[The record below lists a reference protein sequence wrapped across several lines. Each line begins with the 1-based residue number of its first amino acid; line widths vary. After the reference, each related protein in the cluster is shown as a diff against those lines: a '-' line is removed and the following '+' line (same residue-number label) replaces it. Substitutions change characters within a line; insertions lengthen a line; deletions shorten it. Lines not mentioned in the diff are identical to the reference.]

1 MYLKWIL
8 YPKKSWV
15 PSFGSSVTLDPA
27 GANRFGWEIRVNW
40 QNTTGKKQQQ
50 QKQQETNTDSIQKK
64 KHPTYS
70 SYKYGLWF
78 PEKGQWLGIIHS
90 SLDIMFGD
98 FVVVAKV
105 STDSTRHQ
113 TWQW

>member
-1 MYLKWIL
+1 MYLKWTL

-64 KHPTYS
+64 KNIQHIPATSMVY
-70 SYKYGLWF
+70 
-78 PEKGQWLGIIHS
+78 
-90 SLDIMFGD
+90 
-98 FVVVAKV
+98 
-105 STDSTRHQ
+105 DSQRKANDWELFTPH
-113 TWQW
+113 